1 MYKYEKEYEKLKE
14 ILLDLV
20 AEEQAKLGYFKGA
33 VRLYYPLSSL
43 NHIFNNKFNV
53 EEMLQ
58 ALQEFSSYMQQTY
71 GAVEISNKKERF
83 CFNLSE
89 KCSEY
94 VHNHPQENALMFSL
108 IQLVKGH
115 DVTMEQ
121 VKELFS
127 REEKPYVVEQVNNGD
142 FDVLIRFTQGE
153 DTHYYCFKDEGC
165 HIIYHR
171 FLPEDYKDLYPDE
184 E

>member
-1 MYKYEKEYEKLKE
+1 MYKYEKEYTKLKE

-43 NHIFNNKFNV
+43 NHIFDSHLDV
-53 EEMLQ
+53 EGMLQ

-94 VHNHPQENALMFSL
+94 VHNHPQKSEFMCSL
-108 IQLVKGH
+108 IQLVKHH

-121 VKELFS
+121 VMELFS
-127 REEKPYVVEQVNNGD
+127 KEEKPYVVEQVNNGD
-142 FDVLIRFTQGE
+142 FDVLIRFTTGE
-153 DTHYYCFKDEGC
+153 DAHYYCFKEEGC
-165 HIIYHR
+165 HMIYHR
-171 FLPEDYKDLYPDE
+171 FLPEDYRDLYPE
-184 E
+184 A